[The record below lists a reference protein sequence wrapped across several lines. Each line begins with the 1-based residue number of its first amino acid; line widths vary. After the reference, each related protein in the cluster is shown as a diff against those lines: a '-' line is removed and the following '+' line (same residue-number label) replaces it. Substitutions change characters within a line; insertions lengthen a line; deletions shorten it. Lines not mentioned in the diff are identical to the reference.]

1 MRNNVENEGNTV
13 EIPLGTE
20 PQTTSRKGEKEAGS
34 NFILIRSI
42 SEFFEQI
49 PRRRD
54 PSGG

>member
-1 MRNNVENEGNTV
+1 MRNNVENEGNAV
-13 EIPLGTE
+13 QIPLGTE
-20 PQTTSRKGEKEAGS
+20 PQTASRKGEKEAGS